1 LLCRRFA
8 FQGGKL
14 LKIYYDPNFALQ
26 ELLDYY
32 APSILEINGEK
43 FIDLHSLNIVNFLG
57 LQPINRYH
65 EEINGWFFNVN
76 EYGTNEILTLEN
88 LLIFN
93 DENFEKFKISNALS
107 FEYLKYTEI
116 YNNLFLKVENTLN
129 NLECVI
135 ALNNNFLTQHLEVF
149 ADVGFEFLL
158 EINVVITIKNLVCK
172 YSFGSRFNHPF
183 AFRIELS
190 NASYNQVYE
199 FLQEFREFNTK
210 ISEQIPALYSRFKQL
225 PKPDELERIL
235 KNSSIDG
242 FSKTIYNYG
251 SVELFITD
259 LRKLAELLLLF
270 SENSTLD

>member
-1 LLCRRFA
+1 
-8 FQGGKL
+8 
-14 LKIYYDPNFALQ
+14 LKIYHDPNFALQ

-65 EEINGWFFNVN
+65 EEINECFFNVN
-76 EYGTNEILTLEN
+76 EYETNEILPLEN
-88 LLIFN
+88 LLPFN
-93 DENFEKFKISNALS
+93 SENFEKFKISNTLS
-107 FEYLKYTEI
+107 FEYLKYNEV

-135 ALNNNFLTQHLEVF
+135 SLNNNFLTQHFEAF

-158 EINVVITIKNLVCK
+158 ELNVILTIKNLVCK

-199 FLQEFREFNTK
+199 FLQEFRDFNTK
-210 ISEQIPALYSRFKQL
+210 ISKRIPALYSRFKQL
-225 PKPDELERIL
+225 PKSDELERIL
-235 KNSSIDG
+235 KNSTIDS

-259 LRKLAELLLLF
+259 LRKLVELLSLF